1 MSAVSQ
7 LLALKGR
14 WSWRR
19 FEHTAEHPEEVQR
32 DLLQRILKSNQD
44 TAYGRQHGF
53 SRMNSVQDYQDGV
66 PVGDYEAFRSWVD
79 RLKEGERRVL
89 TSEDPYLFAL
99 TSGTAGQ
106 PKFIPV
112 NRLRRTYGQEPVATL
127 ALPVPGGPSQ
137 GARHEGVQSSVMAL
151 MASAGGFDRIPDCAI
166 FADTRWEPPS
176 IYEHLEWLS
185 SHLTFPLYVVDNGRS
200 LREDVKALTNH
211 SGSRNY
217 VDIPV
222 YLKGHAGEGDG
233 IGRRQCTDNYKI
245 RPIRRRIRELLGL
258 KPRQR
263 VPNGTTVELWLGI
276 STDEAIRMR
285 TSRDSWI
292 TNRYPLI
299 EAGMSRKDCADWWAA
314 RYDRPLERSACVACP
329 FQSRKRWVE
338 TKRRWPELFAEA
350 VEIDAKLRDGL
361 ALDKTPYLHS
371 LRMPLA
377 QAVAH
382 DEAELGADGQRDGF
396 GNECEGHCGV

>member
-1 MSAVSQ
+1 MA
-7 LLALKGR
+7 
-14 WSWRR
+14 
-19 FEHTAEHPEEVQR
+19 
-32 DLLQRILKSNQD
+32 
-44 TAYGRQHGF
+44 F
-53 SRMNSVQDYQDGV
+53 S
-66 PVGDYEAFRSWVD
+66 PT
-79 RLKEGERRVL
+79 LTVL
-89 TSEDPYLFAL
+89 SL
-99 TSGTAGQ
+99 
-106 PKFIPV
+106 
-112 NRLRRTYGQEPVATL
+112 
-127 ALPVPGGPSQ
+127 GG
-137 GARHEGVQSSVMAL
+137 GVQSSVMAL
-151 MASAGGFDRIPDCAI
+151 IASAGGFDRILDCAI

-185 SHLTFPLYVVDNGRS
+185 SHLTPLYVVDNGRS
-200 LREDVKALTNH
+200 LREGVKALTNH

-314 RYDRPLERSACVACP
+314 RYDRPWNARPASHVPSSPASVGSRRSDGGRSCSP
-329 FQSRKRWVE
+329 
-338 TKRRWPELFAEA
+338 RRW
-350 VEIDAKLRDGL
+350 R
-361 ALDKTPYLHS
+361 
-371 LRMPLA
+371 
-377 QAVAH
+377 
-382 DEAELGADGQRDGF
+382 
-396 GNECEGHCGV
+396 